1 MCSAGHLWSWVSII
15 VLPSNLHNMPTILA
29 LPRHC
34 HHHHHHHRH
43 HHDYSSP
50 SHHCHAPPRL
60 SALTNLHLG
69 VVSSKTLEAVA
80 KHKGFKKLVI
90 TGTKLTELPRELL
103 AQVIANKREVDL
115 CASEL
120 TDHQVEAIVEAVRPS
135 SPLSSLTLKS
145 VNLFT
150 VKPASLQR
158 MLIPLQEL
166 NICNCQITS
175 IQVNDQI
182 TSNSKKNF
190 VCRQRACSR
199 VCVQAG

>member
-1 MCSAGHLWSWVSII
+1 
-15 VLPSNLHNMPTILA
+15 MPTILA

-34 HHHHHHHRH
+34 HYHHPQRHYHHHHRH
-43 HHDYSSP
+43 HHHPHRHQHDYSSP

-90 TGTKLTELPRELL
+90 TGTKLTELPKELL
-103 AQVIANKREVDL
+103 AQVIANKRDVDL

-175 IQVNDQI
+175 IQVND
-182 TSNSKKNF
+182 
-190 VCRQRACSR
+190 
-199 VCVQAG
+199 

>member
-1 MCSAGHLWSWVSII
+1 MERCVLSRSPLVLGLHHRLAEQLAQYAHHPCSAQ
-15 VLPSNLHNMPTILA
+15 A
-29 LPRHC
+29 LPPSSSPPSSLSTPPSS
-34 HHHHHHHRH
+34 
-43 HHDYSSP
+43 YSSP
-50 SHHCHAPPRL
+50 PHHCHAPPRL
-60 SALTNLHLG
+60 TGLTNLHLG

-80 KHKGFKKLVI
+80 RHKGLKKLVI

-135 SPLSSLTLKS
+135 SPLTSLTLKS
-145 VNLFT
+145 VNLST

-158 MLIPLQEL
+158 MLTPLQEL

-175 IQVNDQI
+175 TQVN
-182 TSNSKKNF
+182 
-190 VCRQRACSR
+190 
-199 VCVQAG
+199 G